1 MKTRTGIKACQAAR
15 FSAYAILAIL
25 TLFFSMATEASAHAR
40 LKRASPPV
48 GGAVSVDKA
57 PSELRIWFSERVEP
71 SLSEI
76 QVVNAAGARFDNG
89 GLRLDDTDPT
99 ELHLALQP
107 LLPGRYRV
115 IWRAVSVD
123 THKTNGTFPFRV
135 RPKGR
140 PGLTYH

>member
-1 MKTRTGIKACQAAR
+1 MKAHQVA
-15 FSAYAILAIL
+15 SWLSYAILAIL
-25 TLFFSMATEASAHAR
+25 TLLFSMANEASAHAR
-40 LKRASPPV
+40 LKRANPPV
-48 GGAVSVDKA
+48 GGAVSVEKA

-76 QVVNAAGARFDNG
+76 QVLNAAGARVDNG
-89 GLRLDDTDPT
+89 GLRLDESDPT

-107 LLPGRYRV
+107 LHPGRYRV
-115 IWRAVSVD
+115 IWRVVSVD
-123 THKTNGTFPFRV
+123 THKTNGAFPFRV